1 MREEV
6 RYYKGKHEVK
16 VVTKSVGYWIVEAME
31 EFEDEVEGEKVTVR
45 VGERR
50 IVPPNTVRKRKSL
63 PPPIKEHTY
72 ELKMEKK
79 LKRLVAEEE
88 KKQSEKE
95 MQ

>member
-1 MREEV
+1 MSEEV

-16 VVTKSVGYWIVEAME
+16 VVTKSAGYWIVEAME
-31 EFEDEVEGEKVTVR
+31 EFEDEVDGEKVTVR

-50 IVPPNTVRKRKSL
+50 IVPSNTVRKRKSL
-63 PPPIKEHTY
+63 PPPIKEHAY

-79 LKRLVAEEE
+79 LKQLVAEEE